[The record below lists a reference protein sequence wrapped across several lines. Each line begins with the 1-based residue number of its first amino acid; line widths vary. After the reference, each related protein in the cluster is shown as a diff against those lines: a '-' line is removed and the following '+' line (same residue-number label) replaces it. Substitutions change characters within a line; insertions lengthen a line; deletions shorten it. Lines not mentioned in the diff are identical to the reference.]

1 MQPERP
7 RTRRYSFVAD
17 IQLTDV
23 QSDATIHE
31 QTSDLSLFGCH
42 IRTLKPL
49 AVGTRVRIRIAYR
62 GSIFAAL
69 GRVANARPD
78 GSMGVI
84 FTRIEQ
90 NDQLTLEKWL
100 NELRDK

>member
-7 RTRRYSFVAD
+7 RARRYSFVAD

-42 IRTLKPL
+42 IHTLKPL
-49 AVGTRVRIRIAYR
+49 AVGTKVRIRIAHR
-62 GSIFAAL
+62 GALFAAL
-69 GRVANARPD
+69 GRVANVRPD
-78 GSMGVI
+78 GSMGII

-90 NDQLTLEKWL
+90 NDQLTLEKWI
-100 NELRDK
+100 NELREQ

>member
-7 RTRRYSFVAD
+7 RARRYAFVSD
-17 IQLTDV
+17 IQLINV
-23 QSDATIHE
+23 QSDATVLE

-42 IRTLKPL
+42 VHTLKPF
-49 AVGTRVRIRIAYR
+49 AVGTRVRIRIAHR

-69 GRVANARPD
+69 GRVANARAD

-90 NDQLTLEKWL
+90 NDQLILEKWL
-100 NELRDK
+100 NELRE